1 MIFDGRTLSGSKRCG
16 LWFALV
22 LIAACEAPNPKKDT
36 GAGPGI
42 VLNDS
47 IGPPAVSP
55 KIFAETGG
63 PQLLVD
69 SAMSEA
75 RLEVSGG
82 EYILRI
88 SPSMAR
94 ALQDS
99 LPDFRPIPRSDFH
112 KSVLSYVATQ
122 DSLARPLSV
131 VVGDFDGNGRQDAA
145 MMGTS
150 RDTSATV
157 MVLAGSDR
165 NSSSYL
171 RYIHRPLQ
179 SVRTWPAETYLRFVR
194 RGPLKVVG
202 EMTIVIPLRG
212 EAVEVVG
219 FEKGSVLYYLDGS
232 VLREVITSD

>member
-1 MIFDGRTLSGSKRCG
+1 MDGPALSAGKPYR
-16 LWFALV
+16 LWFAFMLM
-22 LIAACEAPNPKKDT
+22 AACEMPKPQKDT
-36 GAGPGI
+36 TASPG
-42 VLNDS
+42 VVPNDS
-47 IGPPAVSP
+47 VALSGVSP
-55 KIFAETGG
+55 KIAAEARG

-69 SAMSEA
+69 SAMTEA
-75 RLEVSGG
+75 RLELVAD

-88 SPSMAR
+88 SPSMAL

-99 LPDFRPIPRSDFH
+99 LPDFKPVPRSDFH
-112 KSVLSYVATQ
+112 KSVLSWVATQ
-122 DSLARPLSV
+122 DSLAHPLSV
-131 VVGDFDGNGRQDAA
+131 VVGDFDGDGRRDAA

-165 NSSSYL
+165 NSRL
-171 RYIHRPLQ
+171 LYIHRPLR

-212 EAVEVVG
+212 DAVEVVG

-232 VLREVITSD
+232 MLREVITSD